1 MFSITYWKEFL
12 LVNIFSPQLLHN
24 VSPIIESP
32 FMYARIKQ
40 LHDCPLC
47 CGYAGMWRHVFCVDW
62 IQCILFFWSFLVVMS
77 NPHRVLFLLMKHCC
91 LSESQLSVYCCLC
104 CTGYCG
110 GCECSCWRF
119 KKGSVS
125 QTLFSPRRWLRCQC
139 LCASEGLLILC
150 LNFLKLLYLFGLNSE
165 FTDVIFIRS
174 VIIGLSR
181 RHRSQIIPL
190 HEGANRNWKHDFS
203 QEYFLHGI
211 SKLQW

>member
-1 MFSITYWKEFL
+1 
-12 LVNIFSPQLLHN
+12 
-24 VSPIIESP
+24 
-32 FMYARIKQ
+32 MYARIKQ

-181 RHRSQIIPL
+181 RHQEENQEKSNNSTARRCKQEL
-190 HEGANRNWKHDFS
+190 KAWLFS
-203 QEYFLHGI
+203 RVLFTWNIQATMIVIGDLWRFKICCEF
-211 SKLQW
+211 QWYVS